1 MVSLATA
8 IGEETER
15 LKAEEM
21 EKSGER
27 TLNSAGGGKSKC
39 RDKSW
44 RRKSCN
50 GLWWEILGLK
60 VSKRNSWGPKTDKK
74 KRRKNAGQ
82 RLRRAW
88 FFNRGEKRAV
98 TDWGEERKLREGQ
111 ISNVSLGPSYI
122 GLYHRCWAGPI
133 RYGLCGALCNFV
145 SGTSPDSFPD
155 GAKRPNNSS
164 KWG

>member
-15 LKAEEM
+15 LKVEEM
-21 EKSGER
+21 EKLGER

-88 FFNRGEKRAV
+88 FFNRARGWEEGCYRLKRREKVERRADQQCESGPILYRAIPPVRGWSHPIRAV
-98 TDWGEERKLREGQ
+98 WGIMQLRERDQPRLLSRRGKK
-111 ISNVSLGPSYI
+111 
-122 GLYHRCWAGPI
+122 
-133 RYGLCGALCNFV
+133 
-145 SGTSPDSFPD
+145 
-155 GAKRPNNSS
+155 AK
-164 KWG
+164 